1 MTIPRR
7 TFVDRMAQAG
17 IGLGAWST
25 MLDPRM
31 VDAQDGGLA
40 PAEFPGVRGAA
51 YLNHAASS
59 PLPRRSAA
67 AVSTYQTNRQEV
79 HRLYQAGAQDYD
91 ANPLR
96 QKLSR
101 LLGAPVDSL
110 TFVPTTSDGIV
121 SAVNGI
127 DWRPGDNVV
136 CPSNDYPGVIYAA
149 LDLERRG
156 VQVRQLPVETHLD
169 LEQLLGLIDGRT
181 RAVLVSHVHWQT
193 GHRIDLAQLGRACR
207 AAGVLSVVD
216 AIQSV
221 GATPVDLSASGVD
234 ILVAGGYKWLMG
246 MPGAAVLYVAPE
258 QLPTIRPDRA
268 GWMSMTTSVFGRPTI
283 AWKPDASRFQVGG
296 QADPALVAL
305 DQSVELL
312 LEVGVPTVERHVK
325 NLLDRLL
332 AGLPGTGLRCL
343 SSLAPE
349 SRSTL
354 VCLTTGDRDRDL
366 SLTRELVARG
376 VIVAHRGP
384 GIRVAPHLH
393 NRPRDID
400 RLLTE
405 SHAILRSI

>member
-7 TFVDRMAQAG
+7 TFVNRMAQTG
-17 IGLGAWST
+17 VGLGVWST
-25 MLDPRM
+25 MLDPKMREG
-31 VDAQDGGLA
+31 QDGGLV
-40 PAEFPGVRGAA
+40 PAEFPGIRGAA

-67 AVSTYQTNRQEV
+67 AVSTYLTNRQEV

-96 QKLSR
+96 AKLGR
-101 LLGAPVDSL
+101 LLGAPVESL

-121 SAVNGI
+121 SAVNGL
-127 DWRPGDNVV
+127 DWQPGDNVV

-149 LDLERRG
+149 LDLARRG
-156 VQVRQLPVETHLD
+156 VEVRQAPVDTHLD
-169 LEQLLGLIDGRT
+169 LEQLLSLIDGRT

-193 GHRIDLAQLGRACR
+193 GHRIDLAQLGSACR
-207 AAGVLSVVD
+207 AAGALSVVD

-221 GATPVDLSASGVD
+221 GATPIDLAASGVD
-234 ILVAGGYKWLMG
+234 VLVAGGYKWLMG

-258 QLPTIRPDRA
+258 RLATIRPDRA
-268 GWMSMTTSVFGRPTI
+268 GWMSMATSVYGRPTI
-283 AWKPDASRFQVGG
+283 DWKPDASRFQVGG
-296 QADPALVAL
+296 QADPSLVAL

-325 NLLDRLL
+325 GLLDRLL
-332 AGLPGTGLRCL
+332 AGLPDTGLQCL
-343 SSLAPE
+343 SNLAPE

-354 VCLTTGDRDRDL
+354 VCLTTGDRDRDAA
-366 SLTRELVARG
+366 LTRTLVSRG

-393 NRPRDID
+393 NRPGDID
-400 RLLTE
+400 RLLSE
-405 SHAILRSI
+405 SRDILRSI

>member
-1 MTIPRR
+1 
-7 TFVDRMAQAG
+7 
-17 IGLGAWST
+17 
-25 MLDPRM
+25 MLDPKLAA
-31 VDAQDGGLA
+31 AQDGGLA
-40 PAEFPGVRGAA
+40 PAEFPGVREAA

-67 AVSTYQTNRQEV
+67 AVSTYLTNRQEV

-96 QKLSR
+96 EKLGR
-101 LLGAPVDSL
+101 LLGAHVESL

-127 DWRPGDNVV
+127 DWQPGDNVV
-136 CPSNDYPGVIYAA
+136 CPANDYPGVIYAA
-149 LDLERRG
+149 LDLARRG
-156 VQVRQLPVETHLD
+156 VEVRQVPVDTHLD
-169 LEQLLGLIDGRT
+169 LSQLLGRVDGRT

-193 GHRIDLAQLGRACR
+193 GHKIDLAQLGSACR
-207 AAGVLSVVD
+207 AAGALSIVD

-221 GATPVDLSASGVD
+221 GATPIDLRTAGVD

-258 QLPTIRPDRA
+258 RLPTIRPDRA

-312 LEVGVPTVERHVK
+312 LEVGVPVIERHVK
-325 NLLDRLL
+325 GLLDRLL
-332 AGLPGTGLRCL
+332 AGLPDTGLRCL
-343 SSLAPE
+343 SNLAPE
-349 SRSTL
+349 NRSTL
-354 VCLTTGDRDRDL
+354 VCLTTGDRDRDTA
-366 SLTRELVARG
+366 LTRGLVARG

-405 SHAILRSI
+405 SRAILRSI